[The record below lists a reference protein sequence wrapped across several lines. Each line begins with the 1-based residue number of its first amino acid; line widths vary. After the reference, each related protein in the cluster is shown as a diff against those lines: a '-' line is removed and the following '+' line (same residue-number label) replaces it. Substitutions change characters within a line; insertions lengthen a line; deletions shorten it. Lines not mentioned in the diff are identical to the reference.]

1 MKLDKKTKKII
12 YITLF
17 SLDMLLTLFLF
28 ILSIIILA
36 TMPKDSESL
45 KNATGMIGY
54 LQKNPNLILGLIVVP
69 LVVLLCINVY
79 VLVVYVK
86 KHAKESRAELKDL
99 SAEEKAKL
107 KEELMKD
114 LLKEEESKE
123 DKKEN

>member
-1 MKLDKKTKKII
+1 MKLDKKKKKIL
-12 YITLF
+12 YISLF

-36 TMPKDSESL
+36 TMPKDAESL
-45 KNATGMIGY
+45 KNTTGMIGY

-69 LVVLLCINVY
+69 LVLLLCVNVY

-114 LLKEEESKE
+114 LLKEESNE
-123 DKKEN
+123 DKKE